1 MNLAVRR
8 RLADLRAVL
17 FWGANS
23 PSRKRQVQK
32 NRDEVRKN
40 VEAATRS
47 AYKCKIPPQNT
58 KKALQNARLMEL
70 ITRFEL
76 VTSSLPNETNYLNI

>member
-8 RLADLRAVL
+8 RLADLRTVL
-17 FWGANS
+17 FWRIL

-40 VEAATRS
+40 IETAMCF
-47 AYKCKIPPQNT
+47 AYKCKICPKT
-58 KKALQNARLMEL
+58 RKKPCKMQGLW
-70 ITRFEL
+70 
-76 VTSSLPNETNYLNI
+76 S

>member
-8 RLADLRAVL
+8 RLADLRTVL

-32 NRDEVRKN
+32 NRDEVRKSI
-40 VEAATRS
+40 ETAMCS

-58 KKALQNARLMEL
+58 KKSPAKCKAYGADNQ
-70 ITRFEL
+70 I
-76 VTSSLPNETNYLNI
+76 